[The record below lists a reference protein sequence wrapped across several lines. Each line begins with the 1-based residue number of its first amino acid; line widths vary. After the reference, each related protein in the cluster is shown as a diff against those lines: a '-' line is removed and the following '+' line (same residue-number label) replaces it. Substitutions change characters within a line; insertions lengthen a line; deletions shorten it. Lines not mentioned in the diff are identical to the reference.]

1 MSSYAVDK
9 KTGLPLL
16 YLKDNKQTL
25 WEKFEA
31 MYPNGIKRT
40 SFMARLVG
48 GRYVYRQDLGGL
60 CSICNDYD
68 YEVFDFLVELIEIN
82 IVQKEKKVSY
92 FCKIKGIIFN
102 NNKIHI

>member
-31 MYPNGIKRT
+31 TYPDGIKRT
-40 SFMARLVG
+40 SFMARLAN

-60 CSICNDYD
+60 CGICNDYG
-68 YEVFDFLVELIEIN
+68 YEIFDSLIELVEKN
-82 IVQKEKKVSY
+82 IAQGTQKVSS
-92 FCKIKGIIFN
+92 
-102 NNKIHI
+102 

>member
-31 MYPNGIKRT
+31 TYPDGIKRT
-40 SFMARLVG
+40 FFMARLAN
-48 GRYVYRQDLGGL
+48 GRYIYRQDLGGL
-60 CSICNDYD
+60 CSICNDYG
-68 YEVFDFLVELIEIN
+68 YEVFDSLIELVGKDI
-82 IVQKEKKVSY
+82 IQETQKV
-92 FCKIKGIIFN
+92 GG
-102 NNKIHI
+102 